1 MNTNF
6 VLFAERMIARPA
18 RQTFSHSTKNRE
30 HDHPFIHFNYDNIT
44 NPTHLQ
50 ANFVHPVSEFKHFE
64 NKRNTGKRKIKN
76 ISYLIT
82 ITFIC
87 ITLKKKQKKH
97 K

>member
-30 HDHPFIHFNYDNIT
+30 HDHPLIHFVYDFIT
-44 NPTHLQ
+44 NLTHKLK
-50 ANFVHPVSEFKHFE
+50 ANLIHSVSEFK
-64 NKRNTGKRKIKN
+64 NKCDTEKRKIKN